1 MEKDAEAV
9 AGESSNADGESGK
22 SPASLEEVE
31 ERVLKA
37 LVKAWFP
44 YDRSRSPDRWNH

>member
-1 MEKDAEAV
+1 MEKDAETV

-37 LVKAWFP
+37 LVKACFP
-44 YDRSRSPDRWNH
+44 HDRSRSPDRWNH